1 MAGTFKTGKS
11 AEIGSKSQYRPL
23 TTSHAGYCLEYPEH
37 KCLWEKIILL
47 GHKPKKVGGLRVD
60 RAETPENCL
69 EKG

>member
-1 MAGTFKTGKS
+1 MIISTRAAQLCPSPLRNKNVGYKDS
-11 AEIGSKSQYRPL
+11 AVGR
-23 TTSHAGYCLEYPEH
+23 H
-37 KCLWEKIILL
+37 KIILL